1 MVHYKRLMDHLFFR
15 YSIDIEVL
23 VYIDTVEKQKK

>member
-1 MVHYKRLMDHLFFR
+1 MVHYKRRMNHLFFR

-23 VYIDTVEKQKK
+23 VHIDTGEKHKK